1 MRISCRFSRQ
11 PMLGEKNELW
21 HTYGTLELNATFKCI
36 QHIGTLSLKWV
47 VNFTMPSKVTL
58 EKHGKSVN
66 NIPDPESG
74 KLSGSFGT
82 RFLLSHAWFPGTC
95 TDLLQLDKWWTTN
108 IYLDIS
114 GYQYISIKIWWFPEI
129 GVPPNHQ
136 FYIIGFSII
145 NQPFLDTPVYLD
157 MIYLPSL
164 DPIRQSPAWH
174 SRGPA
179 QHGGGACGAK
189 GRRVQGQTL
198 RNGAQHKPCH
208 HLGRWNLK
216 DEKSDENLLW
226 LYTYIYIHIQYT
238 HVVCPSVVKSIYIYT
253 YYTTANTSFWLL
265 SGLQTSWLLGN
276 HLLRTGVPMT
286 RKGSLQ

>member
-1 MRISCRFSRQ
+1 MQHSNAFNTLAHWVSNESWISLCHQKSLWRNMASQWTTYRTLRAENWVVPLVPAFCWAMPDFQALVRISYSWTND
-11 PMLGEKNELW
+11 G
-21 HTYGTLELNATFKCI
+21 
-36 QHIGTLSLKWV
+36 
-47 VNFTMPSKVTL
+47 
-58 EKHGKSVN
+58 
-66 NIPDPESG
+66 
-74 KLSGSFGT
+74 
-82 RFLLSHAWFPGTC
+82 
-95 TDLLQLDKWWTTN
+95 TTN

-238 HVVCPSVVKSIYIYT
+238 HVVCPSVVKSIYIYILHNSK
-253 YYTTANTSFWLL
+253 YQFLVAKWFADFVTA
-265 SGLQTSWLLGN
+265 
-276 HLLRTGVPMT
+276 R
-286 RKGSLQ
+286 